1 MHFYKDLKCW
11 ESADNV
17 FCFLQDLLKYTPKD
31 HVDRRAL
38 QLAVTV
44 LENLAHKLN
53 EHKRENEQKF
63 AVKQILTKIREGLTK
78 HHLTTH
84 DKYLIRQDDML
95 HIVSGTINC
104 FYSYHFIKYYVNV
117 F

>member
-1 MHFYKDLKCW
+1 M
-11 ESADNV
+11 
-17 FCFLQDLLKYTPKD
+17 LKYTPKE

-53 EHKRENEQKF
+53 EHKRENEQRF
-63 AVKQILTKIREGLTK
+63 SAKQIMSKIREGLTK

-84 DKYLIRQDDML
+84 NKFLIREDDMF
-95 HIVSGTINC
+95 HIVSRTTIC
-104 FYSYHFIKYYVNV
+104 FFL